1 MSETSNEIRTLWQ
14 LVRKYLKLQLENFR
28 LVSTEKSAIL
38 ISSGVV
44 ALIIGFLLAVA
55 LLFFSVGLVFLLAKV
70 LPVFWC
76 FIIIGLIYAIL
87 GAIVFVMRN
96 TLITNPIARFL
107 SRLFLDDPSKDD
119 GNTTNLHN

>member
-1 MSETSNEIRTLWQ
+1 MSETSEEIRTLWQ

-28 LVSTEKSAIL
+28 LVSTEKTAIL

-76 FIIIGLIYAIL
+76 FIIIGMIYVIL
-87 GAIVFVMRN
+87 GVIVFAVRN
-96 TLITNPIARFL
+96 TLITDSIARFL
-107 SRLFLDDPSKDD
+107 SRLFLDAPNKNS
-119 GNTTNLHN
+119 NTTTSHN

>member
-1 MSETSNEIRTLWQ
+1 MSETSEEIRTLWQ

-28 LVSTEKSAIL
+28 LVSTEKTAIL

-76 FIIIGLIYAIL
+76 FIIIGMIYVIL
-87 GAIVFVMRN
+87 GVIVFAVRN
-96 TLITNPIARFL
+96 TLITDPIARFL
-107 SRLFLDDPSKDD
+107 SRLFLDAPNKNS
-119 GNTTNLHN
+119 NTTTSHN

>member
-1 MSETSNEIRTLWQ
+1 MSETSKEIRTLWQ

-28 LVSTEKSAIL
+28 LVSTEKTAIL

-76 FIIIGLIYAIL
+76 FTIIGMIYVIL
-87 GAIVFVMRN
+87 GVIVFAVRN
-96 TLITNPIARFL
+96 TLITDPIARFL
-107 SRLFLDDPSKDD
+107 SRLFLDAPNKNS
-119 GNTTNLHN
+119 NTTTSHN

>member
-1 MSETSNEIRTLWQ
+1 MSETSDEIRTLWQ

-76 FIIIGLIYAIL
+76 FIIIGLIYVVL
-87 GAIVFVMRN
+87 GVIVFVMRN
-96 TLITNPIARFL
+96 ALITNPIARFL
-107 SRLFLDDPSKDD
+107 SRLFLDDPSKD